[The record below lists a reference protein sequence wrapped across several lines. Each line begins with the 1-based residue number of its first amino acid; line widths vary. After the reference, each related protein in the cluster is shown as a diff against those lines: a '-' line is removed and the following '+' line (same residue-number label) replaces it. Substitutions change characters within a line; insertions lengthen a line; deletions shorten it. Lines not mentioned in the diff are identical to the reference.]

1 MIGYIYEITN
11 ATRSIVYV
19 GSTTQTVEK
28 RWRGHRSAYKE
39 WLDGSSKRATSI
51 YHHFK
56 KHGIDSFG
64 IEAIEEHEVESREQL
79 LEFEQLVI
87 DKTLN
92 TCNTHLAYQPLSRNE
107 YDKKRYA
114 ANHAHINEKMN
125 CECGGKY
132 TRKNYAVHART
143 KIHMQ
148 WLESS

>member
-87 DKTLN
+87 DK
-92 TCNTHLAYQPLSRNE
+92 R
-107 YDKKRYA
+107 
-114 ANHAHINEKMN
+114 
-125 CECGGKY
+125 
-132 TRKNYAVHART
+132 
-143 KIHMQ
+143 
-148 WLESS
+148 